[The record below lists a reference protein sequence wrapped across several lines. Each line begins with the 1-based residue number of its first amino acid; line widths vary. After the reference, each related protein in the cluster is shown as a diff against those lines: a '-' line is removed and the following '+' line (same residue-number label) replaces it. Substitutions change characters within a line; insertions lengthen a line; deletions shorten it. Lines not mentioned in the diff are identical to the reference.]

1 MRQDILEKT
10 GDYIAQSADKAS
22 RGAAAVVDAV
32 EDGVEMAKS
41 AARQGRQAAEDA
53 LDGAARRIRR
63 HPVQTVVATGAVAFG
78 VGMLIGRLL
87 KRR

>member
-1 MRQDILEKT
+1 MRQNILEKT

-22 RGAAAVVDAV
+22 RGAAAVVKVV
-32 EDGVEMAKS
+32 ENGMETAKT

-53 LDGAARRIRR
+53 LEGASRRIRR
-63 HPVQTVVATGAVAFG
+63 HPVQTVVATGAIAFG
-78 VGMLIGRLL
+78 AGLLIGRLF

>member
-32 EDGVEMAKS
+32 ESGMATAKS
-41 AARQGRQAAEDA
+41 AARQGRQVAEDVV
-53 LDGAARRIRR
+53 DGAARRIRR
-63 HPVQTVVATGAVAFG
+63 NPVQTVVAIGAVAFG
-78 VGMLIGRLL
+78 AGLLIGRLL

>member
-22 RGAAAVVDAV
+22 RGAAVVVDAV
-32 EDGVEMAKS
+32 ESGVEMAKS
-41 AARQGRQAAEDA
+41 AARQGRQTAEDA

-78 VGMLIGRLL
+78 VGMLIGRFL

>member
-22 RGAAAVVDAV
+22 RGAAAVVDTV
-32 EDGVEMAKS
+32 EDGIEMAKS

-63 HPVQTVVATGAVAFG
+63 HPVQTVVAIGAVAFG
-78 VGMLIGRLL
+78 AGLLIGRLL

>member
-22 RGAAAVVDAV
+22 RGAAAVVDVV
-32 EDGVEMAKS
+32 EDGMEMAKS

-63 HPVQTVVATGAVAFG
+63 HPVQTVVAIGAVAFG
-78 VGMLIGRLL
+78 AGMLIGRLL